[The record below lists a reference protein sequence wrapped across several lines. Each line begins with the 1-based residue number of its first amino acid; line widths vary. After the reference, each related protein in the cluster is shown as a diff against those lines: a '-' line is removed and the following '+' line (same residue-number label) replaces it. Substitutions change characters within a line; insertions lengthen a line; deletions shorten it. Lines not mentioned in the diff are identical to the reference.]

1 MPKPTTARLMFAAI
15 AFVLVGCSERGV
27 LEVAMPDPSATT
39 HTIWVS
45 NFRSDVQA
53 NASAAPPRPMD
64 LSFEA
69 INVSVPA
76 THAPGQIE
84 WPEGPPDAS
93 TDFVTVGQRQFE
105 TINSFTSNVARSDQ
119 SRLNETLVF
128 VHGYNT
134 RHAEAVYQLAQFV
147 HDFNVPVPPVLFS
160 WPSAG
165 LTIGYVYDRDS
176 ALLAR
181 DELEATLLAMT
192 RNGRKVVLVGHS
204 MGSYLIMETLRQIAL
219 KGSMDIDRD
228 IASITLMA
236 PDVDGELF
244 REQAE
249 TIGDLPTPFLIMVAE
264 QDGALRISSLLTG
277 RRPRLGAQTDRS
289 IVGDLPITVVDVSDL
304 ATGGAFN
311 HKIATTSP
319 SAIAIL
325 RGLAQQGPPGTAPVG
340 ALVVLSQLA
349 L

>member
-1 MPKPTTARLMFAAI
+1 MQNPSMVRLTAVAF
-15 AFVLVGCSERGV
+15 AFVLGGCSERGV
-27 LEVAMPDPSATT
+27 LEFAMPDASATT

-53 NASAAPPRPMD
+53 DSRGAPPRPEA

-69 INVSVPA
+69 IDVSVPA
-76 THAPGQIE
+76 SHAPGQIE
-84 WPEGPPDAS
+84 WPNGSPDAR
-93 TDFVTVGQRQFE
+93 TDFVSIGERQFK
-105 TINSFTSNVARSDQ
+105 TIDTFATDVTRSDQ
-119 SRLNETLVF
+119 SQLEETLVF

-134 RHAEAVYQLAQFV
+134 RHAEAVYQVAQFV
-147 HDFNVPVPPVLFS
+147 HDFEIPVPPVLFS

-181 DELEATLLAMT
+181 DELEETLVSLT

-228 IASITLMA
+228 IDSITLMA

-244 REQAE
+244 REQAM
-249 TIGDLPTPFLIMVAE
+249 TIGDLPTPFFIMVAE

-277 RRPRLGAQTDRS
+277 RRPRLGAQTDRT

-304 ATGGAFN
+304 AVGGEFN

-325 RGLAQQGPPGTAPVG
+325 RGLAQQGPPGVAPVG

-349 L
+349 R

>member
-1 MPKPTTARLMFAAI
+1 MPNPTSAQLMAAAT

-27 LEVAMPDPSATT
+27 LEVAMPNPSATT

-53 NASAAPPRPMD
+53 DASGAPPRPVA

-76 THAPGQIE
+76 THAPGKIE
-84 WPEGPPDAS
+84 WPDGPPDAS
-93 TDFVTVGQRQFE
+93 TDFVSVGQRQFE
-105 TINSFTSNVARSDQ
+105 TINSFASDVARSDQ
-119 SRLNETLVF
+119 GQINETLVF

-147 HDFNVPVPPVLFS
+147 HDFEIPVAPVLFS

-181 DELEATLLAMT
+181 DELESTLVALT

-228 IASITLMA
+228 IKSITLMA

-244 REQAE
+244 REQAM
-249 TIGDLPTPFLIMVAE
+249 TIGDLPTPFIIMVAK

-304 ATGGAFN
+304 AVGGEFN

-325 RGLAQQGPPGTAPVG
+325 RGLTQRGPPGAAPIG

-349 L
+349 D

>member
-1 MPKPTTARLMFAAI
+1 MPYPTTACFIAAVT

-53 NASAAPPRPMD
+53 DASGAPPRPMD

-69 INVSVPA
+69 VSVSVPA
-76 THAPGQIE
+76 THAPGKIE
-84 WPEGPPDAS
+84 WPDGPPDAS

-105 TINSFTSNVARSDQ
+105 SMNRFASDVARSDQ

-147 HDFNVPVPPVLFS
+147 HDFEVPVPPVLFS

-181 DELEATLLAMT
+181 DELEATLVALT

-244 REQAE
+244 REQAM

-264 QDGALRISSLLTG
+264 QAGAHRISSLLTG
-277 RRPRLGAQTDRS
+277 RRPRQGAQTDRS
-289 IVGDLPITVVDVSDL
+289 IVGNLPITVVDVSDL
-304 ATGGAFN
+304 AVGGEFN

-325 RGLAQQGPPGTAPVG
+325 RGLAQQGPPGTAPIG